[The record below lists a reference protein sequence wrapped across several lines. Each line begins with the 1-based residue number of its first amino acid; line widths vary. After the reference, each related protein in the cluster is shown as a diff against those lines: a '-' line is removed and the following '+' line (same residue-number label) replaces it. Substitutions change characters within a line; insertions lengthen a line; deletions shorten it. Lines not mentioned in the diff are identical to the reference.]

1 MAYRAS
7 APDWRVRGRPLF
19 RLQAT
24 LIGFLCFSA
33 SAVPRLLP
41 ALLGVLA
48 LVAAIHVL
56 AVDPKRPLK
65 LLRTSVGIA
74 LAVFIAYLFIN
85 ATWAPDRPAGFAK
98 AAGVLGLTAAVF
110 LIAAS
115 YCLRSDSDARVLAK
129 SALIGLLIG
138 AAFLLIELGFDE
150 PIMRFVN
157 NHIVQLLDITP
168 KKAKVVHGEVTHL
181 SAFILNRNVTSLVL
195 LLIPALL
202 FTLALTAGTARRV
215 GLVALVAATATC
227 VLVSES
233 GTSVVAFF
241 VGALVLA
248 LAALSL
254 RATRM
259 FLVGAWTVAVLLAV
273 PLSAL
278 PYDLGWHHWTWLPP
292 ESVAARFYIWKQ
304 MADEVYKRPITGIGI
319 RGTRALG
326 VTLPPDAAK
335 QRQTTDVMRGRRVP
349 HAHNVFLQTWLE
361 LGAIGAVLLLGVGL
375 AALRQMRNLPPV
387 LQGSSYALFATCFA
401 IGVSGFDLW
410 QTWLLSAVALAW
422 AAMLL
427 ATRLLA
433 LAPLKAAEACPGK
446 RRRKAAL
453 RATIG

>member
-1 MAYRAS
+1 MGYSAS
-7 APDWRVRGRPLF
+7 APDWRVTGRPLF
-19 RLQAT
+19 RLQAI
-24 LIGFLCFSA
+24 LIGLLCFSA
-33 SAVPRLLP
+33 GAVPRLLP
-41 ALLGVLA
+41 ALLGLLG

-56 AVDPKRPLK
+56 VVDPKRPLK
-65 LLRTSVGIA
+65 LLKTAIGIA

-85 ATWAPDRPAGFAK
+85 ASWAPDREAGFAK
-98 AAGVLGLTAAVF
+98 AEGVLGLAVAVF
-110 LIAAS
+110 VIAAS
-115 YCLRSDSDARVLAK
+115 YCLRSDADARVLAK

-138 AAFLLIELGFDE
+138 AAFLLVELAFDE

-157 NHIVQLLDITP
+157 NNIVQLLDINP

-202 FTLALTAGTARRV
+202 FTLALTVGTVRRV

-227 VLVSES
+227 VLISES

-254 RATRM
+254 RATRIT
-259 FLVGAWTVAVLLAV
+259 LAGAWTIATLLAV
-273 PLSAL
+273 PLSVL

-292 ESVAARFYIWKQ
+292 ESVAARFYVWKH
-304 MADEVYKRPITGIGI
+304 MADEVYKQPFTGIGI
-319 RGTRALG
+319 RGTRTLR
-326 VTLPPDAAK
+326 VTVPIEVET
-335 QRQTTDVMRGRRVP
+335 QGRRTDVIRGRRAT
-349 HAHNVFLQTWLE
+349 HAHNIFLQTWLE

-410 QTWLLSAVALAW
+410 QTWLLAAVALAW

-427 ATRLLA
+427 ATRLLVF
-433 LAPLKAAEACPGK
+433 APLGAEACPDK
-446 RRRKAAL
+446 RRGKGAL
-453 RATIG
+453 PATIA

>member
-1 MAYRAS
+1 M
-7 APDWRVRGRPLF
+7 
-19 RLQAT
+19 
-24 LIGFLCFSA
+24 
-33 SAVPRLLP
+33 
-41 ALLGVLA
+41 
-48 LVAAIHVL
+48 
-56 AVDPKRPLK
+56 
-65 LLRTSVGIA
+65 
-74 LAVFIAYLFIN
+74 
-85 ATWAPDRPAGFAK
+85 
-98 AAGVLGLTAAVF
+98 
-110 LIAAS
+110 
-115 YCLRSDSDARVLAK
+115 
-129 SALIGLLIG
+129 
-138 AAFLLIELGFDE
+138 
-150 PIMRFVN
+150 
-157 NHIVQLLDITP
+157 
-168 KKAKVVHGEVTHL
+168 
-181 SAFILNRNVTSLVL
+181 
-195 LLIPALL
+195 
-202 FTLALTAGTARRV
+202 
-215 GLVALVAATATC
+215 ALVAATATC

-241 VGALVLA
+241 VGALVLG
-248 LAALSL
+248 LATLSL

-292 ESVAARFYIWKQ
+292 ESVAARFYIWKH

-319 RGTRALG
+319 RGTRTLR
-326 VTLPPDAAK
+326 VTVPIDAEK
-335 QRQTTDVMRGRRVP
+335 QHQTTDVTRGRRAT

-375 AALRQMRNLPPV
+375 AALRQMRNLPPL

-427 ATRLLA
+427 ATRLLV
-433 LAPLKAAEACPGK
+433 LAPLSAAEACPEK